1 MTKSKFSIRSISMCL
16 ITCLMV
22 ILLGLASATVA
33 LAAEAETTV
42 ELPTESRMELFTES
56 DYLYDSEN
64 QMTNTSYTIG
74 QYDNSL
80 WGVKTGN
87 DDMIVQIVPRECFY
101 NVCSFTHIG
110 KEYGFYISTE
120 NTSFTNA
127 ETGEVTYGYKSDVFV
142 FDISVTIANTGNEF
156 SYKVTPLYVFNY
168 YADDNG
174 VRPQTTYKPDLSNLY
189 YITNVN
195 YGFTVLNENSYNSQ
209 DEYGYVKENDK
220 GPVIL
225 QTRYNSSGYDG
236 TDWQGN
242 IGESIY
248 ITISRFGGYIPVVGQ
263 YIGIATDLIDI
274 VRDSDELS
282 QLIVWEKTEVANNNE
297 LNIITYKDKHSYAN
311 DETYYRSSLILANG
325 EIVYK
330 SGLNHYSEG
339 ILLLSSIEES
349 YRIYD
354 QIQLDIA
361 TVDTWGNRTIIS
373 SGNRCDNN
381 VYNNNF
387 RENIVSETS
396 DLVYTLPY
404 GVKKYSFTPAYTGY
418 YNFNHSTEGNYEY
431 YVYSSSES
439 KGSSLTNTSEI
450 HLEKDKEYY
459 IDIVNLDNAIYANT
473 FEISL
478 QELTKGS
485 LSSVLLNS
493 NKSISFKYSCNT
505 TEILDLKSSN
515 SNIVIKNIINLNN
528 NSDSLLN
535 VNAQSASKKFLS
547 GYTYIIE
554 VGNESSSNNVSSN
567 ISLNELSN
575 IPSFYNPSDTMKYF
589 SFNSTSAAYYLFSFK
604 YDVSELGIEILS
616 STLNSKSYEE
626 GFGPGYKTV
635 KIYLNANE
643 KIYIGLYDTSEYS
656 ESVEIKSSFD
666 RNAYKWK
673 VNGSYISGNSIELA
687 QGKSATLELV
697 INDSI
702 SVKSFQIDN
711 ADYKYTT
718 SNNTITLDAHCR
730 ISNYFEVKA
739 VLEDSS
745 AQAGINLL
753 SVGKFYS
760 ESLFITPVL
769 SSTYT
774 VNTFSRDDGYGITWT
789 NSYITGVEFKITA
802 GSNTKTITATST
814 AAGNIMS
821 TIKGWNYYN
830 SDKISIVAT
839 RIQIK
844 GNSKTGVVYDWVSNN
859 TKGLSIPILYINALF
874 GSGDGTSSSP
884 FIITCQRHLKNLAE
898 TSYYDDIDGVTY
910 FGAGYFKLGNDITLT
925 NNWIPLG
932 SINEQFVGTLDGNG
946 SYIKNLNITTTNDG
960 YFGLFAI
967 NSGTIKNV
975 ILSSVNI
982 NVSNKSTNNSGPIS
996 FVGAVCGIN
1005 KSSIVNVKV
1014 YGTLTGSGRTVIGG
1028 IAGSC
1033 DKGTISSSTNNA
1045 TIYGGNA
1052 IGGIVGSTSGG
1063 NVTGCYSYGIINYNN
1078 RYSDND
1084 QIGGIAGDAEF
1095 CAITNCVVT
1104 SEITISIKDW
1114 ESRTYQPRVG
1124 TVVGNLYQGTI
1135 SRNTTTDAVIN
1146 ANNLN
1151 ADVSWWSWFVTYHFN
1166 QKEYVKDGAGY
1177 TY

>member
-1 MTKSKFSIRSISMCL
+1 MIKRKFSIRSISMCL
-16 ITCLMV
+16 MICLMF
-22 ILLGLASATVA
+22 IFFGLATTTVA
-33 LAAEAETTV
+33 FAAEAETTI
-42 ELPTESRMELFTES
+42 ELPTQDQLELFTES
-56 DYLYDSEN
+56 DFLYDAEN
-64 QMTNTSYTIG
+64 KKTNTSYTIE
-74 QYDNSL
+74 QYDDSL

-101 NVCSFTHIG
+101 NACSFTHIG

-120 NTSFTNA
+120 SASFTNV

-142 FDISVTIANTGNEF
+142 FDISVTLANTGNEF

-168 YADDNG
+168 YSDDNG
-174 VRPQTTYKPDLSNLY
+174 IRPQTTYKPDLSDSY

-225 QTRYNSSGYDG
+225 QTRYNSNGCDG
-236 TDWQGN
+236 ADWQGD

-248 ITISRFGGYIPVVGQ
+248 IAISRFGGYIPVVGQ
-263 YIGIATDLIDI
+263 YIEIATDLIDI
-274 VRDSDELS
+274 VKDSDELS
-282 QLIVWEKTEVANNNE
+282 QLVVWEKTEVANNNE
-297 LNIITYKDKHSYAN
+297 LNIITYKDKYSYAS
-311 DETYYRSSLILANG
+311 DETYYRSSIILANG

-373 SGNRCDNN
+373 SGERCDNN
-381 VYNNNF
+381 VYNTS
-387 RENIVSETS
+387 REDIVAETS
-396 DLVYTLPY
+396 DLVYNLPY
-404 GVKKYSFTPAYTGY
+404 GEKKYSFTPEYTGY
-418 YNFNHSTEGNYEY
+418 YNFNHNTEGNYEY
-431 YVYSSSES
+431 YVYSASES

-450 HLEKDKEYY
+450 YLEKDKEYY

-485 LSSVLLNS
+485 SSAALLNS
-493 NKSISFKYSCNT
+493 NKSISFKYNCNT

-528 NSDSLLN
+528 SSDSLLN
-535 VNAQSASKKFLS
+535 LNAQIASKKFWS
-547 GYTYIIE
+547 ENTYIIE
-554 VGNESSSNNVSSN
+554 LENQSSSNNISSS
-567 ISLNELSN
+567 ISLNTISTM
-575 IPSFYNPSDTMKYF
+575 PASYNPNDTMQYF
-589 SFNSTSAAYYLFSFK
+589 SFNSTTAAYYLFSFK
-604 YDVSELGIEILS
+604 YDVSEFGVEILS
-616 STLNSKSYEE
+616 STLSSKSYEE

-643 KIYIGLYDTSEYS
+643 KIYFGLYDTSEYS
-656 ESVEIKSSFD
+656 ESIVIKYSLDS
-666 RNAYKWK
+666 NAYKWK

-718 SNNTITLDAHCR
+718 SNNTITLDANCR

-745 AQAGINLL
+745 SQSGINLL
-753 SVGKFYS
+753 SVAKFYS

-769 SSTYT
+769 GSTYT
-774 VNTFSRDDGYGITWT
+774 VNTFSNDNGYGITWT

-814 AAGNIMS
+814 SAGNIMS
-821 TIKGWNYYN
+821 TIKGWNYN
-830 SDKISIVAT
+830 SSDKISIVVT

-844 GNSKTGVVYDWVSNN
+844 GNSKTSVVYDWVSNN
-859 TKGLSIPILYINALF
+859 TKGLSISTLYVNALF

-884 FIITCQRHLKNLAE
+884 FIITCQRHLKNISE
-898 TSYYDDIDGVTY
+898 SKIVDDIDILVFVG
-910 FGAGYFKLGNDITLT
+910 GGYFKLGNDITLSGT
-925 NNWIPLG
+925 WNPIG
-932 SINEQFVGTLDGNG
+932 FGTDGFVGTFDGGNYTING
-946 SYIKNLNITTTNDG
+946 LNISVDNNA
-960 YFGLFAI
+960 YYGLFSI
-967 NSGTIKNV
+967 NRGTIKN
-975 ILSSVNI
+975 LTLKSVSL
-982 NVSNKSTNNSGPIS
+982 NVANQPSNYNNGTLAMAGALCGYNKSQIS
-996 FVGAVCGIN
+996 
-1005 KSSIVNVKV
+1005 NVKV
-1014 YGTLTGSGRTVIGG
+1014 YGTITGSGRVIIGGIVGDGDTGDIYNSTNYATIYGGYTIGG
-1028 IAGSC
+1028 IAGSTG
-1033 DKGTISSSTNNA
+1033 GTIQN
-1045 TIYGGNA
+1045 
-1052 IGGIVGSTSGG
+1052 
-1063 NVTGCYSYGIINYNN
+1063 CYSYGSIIYNY
-1078 RYSDND
+1078 RYSDHD
-1084 QIGGIAGDAEF
+1084 CIGGIAGSGDYATISG
-1095 CAITNCVVT
+1095 CVITA
-1104 SEITISIKDW
+1104 EITISVKDW
-1114 ESRTYQPRVG
+1114 ESRTYQPYVG
-1124 TVVGNLYQGTI
+1124 TVVGSLYQGTI
-1135 SRNTTTDAVIN
+1135 SGNTTTDAVIN

-1151 ADVSWWSWFVTYHFN
+1151 SDVSWWSWFVTYHFN
-1166 QKEYVKDGAGY
+1166 QQEYVKDGAGY